1 MDRELI
7 MPNLIWEK
15 GLDFDNEPTGNE
27 PHTHSLINLASYE
40 AREAAHKN
48 HDHESG
54 EPRPDKPTESG
65 LGLVQQGHAY
75 VLMHLAVVLTNKPE
89 SLALVRGQHD
99 SAISYK
105 TLTEVKAL
113 VKKWNPE
120 REGV

>member
-1 MDRELI
+1 MALC
-7 MPNLIWEK
+7 LWEK
-15 GLDFDNEPTGNE
+15 GLDFDNEPTSNE

-40 AREAAHKN
+40 AREAAYKN

-54 EPRPDKPTESG
+54 
-65 LGLVQQGHAY
+65 LGLVRQGHAY

-89 SLALVRGQHD
+89 SLGLVRGQHD

-113 VKKWNPE
+113 VKKWHPKE
-120 REGV
+120 EV